1 MAMNVPYEAIGKGFV
16 QQYYAMFDD
25 PTQRPNL
32 INMYNAETSF
42 MTFEGLQIQG
52 AIKIM
57 EKLTVSKVSFR
68 RSEMNAVAVP
78 HIHIF
83 VSKSVMRESLSFQKI
98 NRIITAIDS
107 QPMFDGGVLIN
118 VLGRLQR
125 VSSIPQIKKKTIQ
138 RLLMIVQTDEDQP
151 HAYIQT
157 FILKPIGTSFY
168 VQHDIFR
175 LALHDTADEDPP
187 HAFSQCFVL
196 KPMGNS
202 YYCQHDIFRL
212 NIHDSA

>member
-1 MAMNVPYEAIGKGFV
+1 MALNPQYEVIGKGFV
-16 QQYYAMFDD
+16 QQYYALFDD

-32 INMYNAETSF
+32 INMYNTESSF

-57 EKLTVSKVSFR
+57 EKLT
-68 RSEMNAVAVP
+68 
-78 HIHIF
+78 
-83 VSKSVMRESLSFQKI
+83 SLTFQKI

-118 VLGRLQR
+118 VLGRLQ
-125 VSSIPQIKKKTIQ
+125 
-138 RLLMIVQTDEDQP
+138 TDEDQP

-157 FILKPIGTSFY
+157 FVLKPIGTSFY

-175 LALHDTADEDPP
+175 LALHDT
-187 HAFSQCFVL
+187 V
-196 KPMGNS
+196 
-202 YYCQHDIFRL
+202 
-212 NIHDSA
+212 

>member
-25 PTQRPNL
+25 PAQRPNL

-57 EKLTVSKVSFR
+57 EKLTVSKVSFH
-68 RSEMNAVAVP
+68 P
-78 HIHIF
+78 
-83 VSKSVMRESLSFQKI
+83 
-98 NRIITAIDS
+98 IDS

-118 VLGRLQR
+118 VLGRLQ
-125 VSSIPQIKKKTIQ
+125 
-138 RLLMIVQTDEDQP
+138 TDEDQP

-157 FILKPIGTSFY
+157 FVLKPIGTSFY

-212 NIHDSA
+212 SIHDSA

>member
-1 MAMNVPYEAIGKGFV
+1 MALNPQYEVIGKGFV

-25 PTQRPNL
+25 PAQRPNL
-32 INMYNAETSF
+32 INMYNTESSF

-57 EKLTVSKVSFR
+57 EKLT
-68 RSEMNAVAVP
+68 
-78 HIHIF
+78 
-83 VSKSVMRESLSFQKI
+83 SLTFQKI

-118 VLGRLQR
+118 VLGRLQ
-125 VSSIPQIKKKTIQ
+125 
-138 RLLMIVQTDEDQP
+138 TDEDQP

-157 FILKPIGTSFY
+157 FVLKPIGTSFY

-175 LALHDTADEDPP
+175 LALHNT
-187 HAFSQCFVL
+187 V
-196 KPMGNS
+196 
-202 YYCQHDIFRL
+202 
-212 NIHDSA
+212 